1 MTQKEKQG
9 RPNDSQADEFQQDIY
24 AQPKPN
30 LNYGHTGQASEVA
43 STLNAYEIKEL
54 HSQLKGFSK
63 DEMQQI
69 TVLPPGTPLNEG
81 TKYVDLMDDGRQVIT
96 GATGMTV
103 GNNSYYVAKNEVD
116 YLVWDRLIDVSNPES
131 AGISS

>member
-30 LNYGHTGQASEVA
+30 LNYGNTGQASGAA

-54 HSQLKGFSK
+54 HSKLKGFSK
-63 DEMQQI
+63 DEMHQI
-69 TVLPPGTPLNEG
+69 SVLYPGTPLNEG

-103 GNNSYYVAKNEVD
+103 ENNSYYVAKNEID
-116 YLVWDRLIDVSNPES
+116 YILWERLTDVSNPER
-131 AGISS
+131 AGITS